1 MDDQMVSPW
10 VGAMAL
16 AVMLAALGAVAWL
29 LVSLSPS
36 TSGGTIG

>member
-16 AVMLAALGAVAWL
+16 AVMLAALAPWRGCSYL
-29 LVSLSPS
+29 
-36 TSGGTIG
+36 